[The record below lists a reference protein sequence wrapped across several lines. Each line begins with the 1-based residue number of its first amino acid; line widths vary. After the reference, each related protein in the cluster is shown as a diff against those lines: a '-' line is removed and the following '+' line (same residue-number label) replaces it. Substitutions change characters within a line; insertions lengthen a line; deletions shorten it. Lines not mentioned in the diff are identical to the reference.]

1 MSIQINHRGLIGRLR
16 LRSLSELRGEIL
28 NKTGRYID
36 GSYARVINA
45 PIVTPFFQQGW
56 GDLDIVD
63 FDRDGWIFAKALVES
78 KPLTG
83 VCMRQDIGP
92 RCSMRA
98 PHAPRNL
105 SAVCPSTRQQIC
117 FQATDLVLLSSDS
130 LAETTGGQAVQDR
143 VRAL

>member
-1 MSIQINHRGLIGRLR
+1 MSIQINPRGLIGRLR
-16 LRSLSELRGEIL
+16 LRSLSELKGEIL

-63 FDRDGWIFAKALVES
+63 FDRDGWFFAKALVES

-92 RCSMRA
+92 
-98 PHAPRNL
+98 HWNL
-105 SAVCPSTRQQIC
+105 SSMCLSTQKQIC
-117 FQATDLVLLSSDS
+117 FFKATDLFSRMATSW
-130 LAETTGGQAVQDR
+130 
-143 VRAL
+143 